1 MECNEKLRTCM
12 DQMEQHRT
20 QLRNVQLEQ
29 YQCTTKYDVCLSIY
43 NSVCISRNL
52 SIYLQICLSIQLSMN
67 LSISLKVISHNFVK
81 HLVLISGMEI
91 VGQGAVQ
98 SKP

>member
-43 NSVCISRNL
+43 ISVYIIFTLSPNSRVVVTNNNRGVML
-52 SIYLQICLSIQLSMN
+52 ALG
-67 LSISLKVISHNFVK
+67 VF
-81 HLVLISGMEI
+81 
-91 VGQGAVQ
+91 
-98 SKP
+98 